1 MLRTEVQT
9 VQFKYYW
16 LTLGVLALDH
26 LTKWVVRSR
35 MGLHETIEL
44 IPGCLRLSHLR
55 NTGVAFGLF
64 NDFHSSWKPYFLAAM
79 AVVAVVVIAVYGSRV
94 PPGRRLLHTALT
106 VTMGGILGNFVD
118 RLAFGYVTDF
128 VEFHVRES
136 FHWPTFNVADTAISV
151 GIGLL
156 LLDTVKNPD
165 PSGVGS
171 RTAADGGALASPGA
185 DPPGGAAGE

>member
-9 VQFKYYW
+9 GQLKYYW
-16 LTLGVLALDH
+16 LTVGVLALDH
-26 LTKWVVRSR
+26 LTKWLVRGR
-35 MGLHETIEL
+35 MGLYETIEL
-44 IPGCLRLSHLR
+44 IPGYLRLSHIQ

-64 NDFHSSWKPYFLAAM
+64 NDFHAAWKPYFLAGM
-79 AVVAVVVIAVYGSRV
+79 AVLAVVLIVGYASRV
-94 PPGRRLLHTALT
+94 PADRRMLQTALT

-118 RLAFGYVTDF
+118 RLASGYVTDF
-128 VEFHVRES
+128 IEFHIKES

-165 PSGVGS
+165 PSEK
-171 RTAADGGALASPGA
+171 AANGTVPQ
-185 DPPGGAAGE
+185 AGEGSGET